1 MSTERTEKRGE
12 RMNIYEAAKKALEE
26 GKCIRE
32 RPYNVKIKLANG
44 TTGTM
49 MRLDGCHPVKG
60 WQPTAREL
68 ISDSWEVM
76 E

>member
-1 MSTERTEKRGE
+1 
-12 RMNIYEAAKKALEE
+12 MNICEAAKKALEE

-49 MRLDGCHPVKG
+49 MRLDGC
-60 WQPTAREL
+60 QRIEN
-68 ISDSWEVM
+68 
-76 E
+76 

>member
-1 MSTERTEKRGE
+1 MMQHEFEQLAGREVTPKQ
-12 RMNIYEAAKKALEE
+12 YEAIEE

-44 TTGTM
+44 TPGTM

>member
-1 MSTERTEKRGE
+1 
-12 RMNIYEAAKKALEE
+12 MNICEAAKKALEE

-32 RPYNVKIKLANG
+32 KPYKVKVQLVKGDAGIL
-44 TTGTM
+44 
-49 MRLDGCHPVKG
+49 MRLDGSHPVRG

-68 ISDSWEVM
+68 ISESWEVM

>member
-1 MSTERTEKRGE
+1 
-12 RMNIYEAAKKALEE
+12 MNICEAAKKALEE

-44 TTGTM
+44 TPGTM
-49 MRLDGCHPVKG
+49 MRLDGCHPFTG
-60 WQPTAREL
+60 WEPTAIEL
-68 ISDSWEVM
+68 IYDSWEVM